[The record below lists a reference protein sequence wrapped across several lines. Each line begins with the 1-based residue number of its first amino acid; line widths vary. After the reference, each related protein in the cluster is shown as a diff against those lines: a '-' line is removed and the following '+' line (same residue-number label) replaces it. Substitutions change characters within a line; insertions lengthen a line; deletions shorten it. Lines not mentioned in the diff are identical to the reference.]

1 MAKQPEPSAIS
12 DPITNYAEYER
23 SLLRALVATTKAVN
37 ALPLGDLAFYKSLD
51 RTFAEELAI
60 CADKALYISNR
71 LVQYAGGD
79 AIQTEE
85 FKDVDDLIDRYGE
98 VIDVVDN
105 LLEKTPNYTRG
116 GAALQ
121 KVVLTFPTR
130 TSLPITQYGNDTQVD
145 YKFIYARNIV
155 RPQLRFK
162 DPPEN
167 SANTP
172 WIRKIK
178 EKPNALVPLDYGCA
192 SPSTMTPAMSSHIL
206 QTLGIGDELR
216 SLPHPYEYE
225 INNTTYPFH
234 FFEQRPEQMY
244 QPFDTTS
251 ATWVDTEEALV
262 TMCRKLEGESEIAVD
277 LEHHDYRSFQGIVCL
292 MQISTREE
300 DFVVDTL
307 ELRDKLSMLNQSFT
321 DPAIVKVFHGAESDI
336 LWLQRDFGVYIVD
349 LFDTYHASHLLGVC
363 IYAFRKGNA
372 VNLYLT
378 RNRLLDHSAFPAHS
392 LASLLARYCNVTA
405 DKKYQLADWRIRP
418 LPTEMLKYARSD
430 THYLLYIYDC
440 MRNELLQKSNQ
451 NHNLLRATLQR
462 SQLTALRRYEKEG
475 YDHEHGEGSNGWRW
489 HLTKN
494 HRTFNSQ
501 QFAVY
506 KAIHAWRDQAARE
519 EDESI
524 MYVLPNHMLFTLSE
538 RMPTDSAGVIGCC
551 NPCPPMVRMYASD
564 LGVLISRAKLNV
576 SVVQK
581 VDTAMPKAV
590 HSRFDEEAKEE
601 MERDGAEVTVT
612 RLRASALYDDDGKL
626 RSVDLEKVRKRTSV
640 LFGSYEAN
648 EDDEDDEY
656 ARWRDVAEKIRA
668 SLMFTVP
675 GRATRIKTMATGVTL
690 ALAPEAIKIKQVEV
704 SADEEAGEKKMGAS
718 EEE

>member
-1 MAKQPEPSAIS
+1 MAKQPEPSAIP

-105 LLEKTPNYTRG
+105 LLEKTDVCLDEILGRN
-116 GAALQ
+116 
-121 KVVLTFPTR
+121 
-130 TSLPITQYGNDTQVD
+130 TSKPVISQTTPEVAQLSRKYGNDTQVD

-178 EKPNALVPLDYGCA
+178 EKPNALVPLDYGLPSSA

-349 LFDTYHASHLLGVC
+349 LFDTYHASHLL
-363 IYAFRKGNA
+363 
-372 VNLYLT
+372 
-378 RNRLLDHSAFPAHS
+378 AFPAHS

-601 MERDGAEVTVT
+601 VERDGAEVTVT

-704 SADEEAGEKKMGAS
+704 SADEEAGEKKIGAS